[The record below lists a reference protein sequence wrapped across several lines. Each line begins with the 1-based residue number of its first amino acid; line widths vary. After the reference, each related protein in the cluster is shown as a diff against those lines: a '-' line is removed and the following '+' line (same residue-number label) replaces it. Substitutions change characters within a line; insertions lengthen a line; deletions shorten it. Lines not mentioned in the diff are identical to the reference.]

1 MTAVFSQTIGHF
13 AVPHVSTLLCVVL
26 LSLRAHMAAYS
37 TVTSPPPQV
46 STLPGK
52 PPRKCFAV
60 IVNSWAAR
68 ACKTN
73 KLHLLLPASVGKNI

>member
-26 LSLRAHMAAYS
+26 LSLRAHMAPYS
-37 TVTSPPPQV
+37 TVTPSPV

-52 PPRKCFAV
+52 RPKKCFAV